1 MLNYLYI
8 PFFIRIFAVQN
19 ITGNMKFKVGDKVNF
34 LNEKG
39 GGTVTAIVDNKL
51 VKIKTNDGFEMPVLA
66 SELILD
72 YRALAKE
79 EIYESIAPVRT
90 PEPEAVQE
98 TVESEPETISEI
110 NPWGTVKED
119 KGVYMAF
126 EPHEQQWILTGD
138 MDVVLLNNTS
148 YDMLYSLF
156 FERDGIMEGVD
167 YGSLPADSK
176 IVLETISRDDIEDW
190 TKGFLQFMLHKDFP
204 ERLYLPV
211 HTEIKIKPGRFFK
224 EGNYISNTLLDGK
237 AILIAIMPQAA
248 IEIVSDQ
255 EHVKKFGQKGKTQIA
270 QPVKEKPLI
279 EKHKTSIGEA
289 VVDLHIGELIDN
301 ITGLT
306 SHDMFNIQI
315 VYFKKT
321 LNSAITNDYTKV
333 TFIHGVGNGVLKS
346 AIIKEL
352 EAYEGLENK
361 MASISKFG
369 VGAVD
374 VLIKNKD

>member
-1 MLNYLYI
+1 
-8 PFFIRIFAVQN
+8 
-19 ITGNMKFKVGDKVNF
+19 
-34 LNEKG
+34 
-39 GGTVTAIVDNKL
+39 
-51 VKIKTNDGFEMPVLA
+51 
-66 SELILD
+66 
-72 YRALAKE
+72 
-79 EIYESIAPVRT
+79 
-90 PEPEAVQE
+90 
-98 TVESEPETISEI
+98 
-110 NPWGTVKED
+110 
-119 KGVYMAF
+119 
-126 EPHEQQWILTGD
+126 
-138 MDVVLLNNTS
+138 
-148 YDMLYSLF
+148 
-156 FERDGIMEGVD
+156 
-167 YGSLPADSK
+167 
-176 IVLETISRDDIEDW
+176 
-190 TKGFLQFMLHKDFP
+190 
-204 ERLYLPV
+204 
-211 HTEIKIKPGRFFK
+211 
-224 EGNYISNTLLDGK
+224 
-237 AILIAIMPQAA
+237 MPQAA

-306 SHDMFNIQI
+306 NHDMLNIQI
-315 VYFKKT
+315 EYFKKT

-369 VGAVD
+369 VGAID

>member
-1 MLNYLYI
+1 
-8 PFFIRIFAVQN
+8 
-19 ITGNMKFKVGDKVNF
+19 MKFKVGDKVNF

-51 VKIKTNDGFEMPVLA
+51 VKIKTNDGFELPVLA

-79 EIYESIAPVRT
+79 EIYETRT
-90 PEPEAVQE
+90 PVSAPKPEIRQEPEENEPV
-98 TVESEPETISEI
+98 TVSEI

-119 KGVYMAF
+119 KGIYLAF

-138 MDVVLLNNTS
+138 MDVILLNNTS

-156 FERDGIMEGVD
+156 FERDDTLEGVD

-176 IVLETISRDDIEDW
+176 IVLETISRDEIEEW
-190 TKGFLQFMLHKDFP
+190 TKGYLQFMLHKDLP
-204 ERLYLPV
+204 EKLYLPV
-211 HTEIKIKPGRFFK
+211 HTEINVKPGRFFK
-224 EGNYISNTLLDGK
+224 EGNYISNTLLNGK
-237 AILIAIMPQAA
+237 ALLITIMPQAA
-248 IEIVSDQ
+248 IEVASDQ
-255 EHVKKFGQKGKTQIA
+255 DIVKKFGQKNKTQIA

-279 EKHKTSIGEA
+279 EKHKTAIGEA
-289 VVDLHIGELIDN
+289 IVDLHIGELIDN
-301 ITGLT
+301 IAGLT
-306 SHDMFNIQI
+306 SHDMLNIQI
-315 VYFKKT
+315 EYFKKA

-333 TFIHGVGNGVLKS
+333 TFIHGVGNGVLKT

-352 EAYEGLENK
+352 EAYEGVENK

-369 VGAVD
+369 VGAID
-374 VLIKNKD
+374 VLISNKD